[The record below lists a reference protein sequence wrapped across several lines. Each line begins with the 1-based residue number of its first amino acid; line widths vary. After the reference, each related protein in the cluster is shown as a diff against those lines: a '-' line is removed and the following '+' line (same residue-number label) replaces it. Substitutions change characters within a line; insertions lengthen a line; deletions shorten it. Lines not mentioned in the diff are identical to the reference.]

1 MMISLIPHIEYLMM
15 RNDCVVVPGWGAL
28 VANHAPAQLN
38 ESHIGKPSR
47 LIGFNSSITHNDG
60 LLASSLT
67 RRHSISYDK
76 ACELIATNVAAFGR
90 QLSGGTEVAFGRLGF
105 FKLDENGK
113 MQFVPAMQP
122 NACDEF
128 FGLQQFD
135 FNTLAQVE
143 ESAHVASVSR
153 SVFSRHGI
161 KVAASIAA
169 LIGLGVILSTPVLI
183 NRQSQ
188 NASMNI
194 ATVKTKPN
202 VVTVKPVSK
211 TTASDNQI
219 TVINADEQQSSLKES
234 PVFND
239 GMPCD
244 EDGSFLLVINSCKK
258 QHQAQELVKQ
268 YATKGI
274 KAKPVQRGK
283 YYHLVVAQSNN
294 KQELINA
301 KKQLPA
307 KYRKAWVSR

>member
-1 MMISLIPHIEYLMM
+1 MS
-15 RNDCVVVPGWGAL
+15 NDCVVVPGWGAL

-38 ESHIGKPSR
+38 ESHIGKPSL

-67 RRHSISYDK
+67 RRHGISYDK

-90 QLSGGTEVAFGRLGF
+90 QLSGGTEVAFGHLGF

-135 FNTLAQVE
+135 FNTLAQVNE
-143 ESAHVASVSR
+143 TANIANVSQ
-153 SVFSRHGI
+153 SVFSRRGL

-188 NASMNI
+188 NASLNI

-211 TTASDNQI
+211 TTASDNKI
-219 TVINADEQQSSLKES
+219 TVIDNDDQPAIKEPS
-234 PVFND
+234 VFND

-244 EDGSFLLVINSCKK
+244 EDGTYLLIVNSCKK

-268 YATKGI
+268 YASKGL